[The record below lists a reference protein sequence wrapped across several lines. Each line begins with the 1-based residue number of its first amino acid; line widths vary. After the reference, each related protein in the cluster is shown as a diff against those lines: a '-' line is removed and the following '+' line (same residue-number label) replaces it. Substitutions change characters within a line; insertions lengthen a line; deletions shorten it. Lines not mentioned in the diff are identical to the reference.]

1 MAKKVFFDPGMA
13 QHAVSYE
20 IWGRRSGEAHWKRYA
35 RARTKK
41 DAEEVLVGER
51 EMSDVTR
58 GMEWRTYLVRVGT
71 TRQLV

>member
-1 MAKKVFFDPGMA
+1 MAKKVMDPGMA

-35 RARTKK
+35 RARTKEG
-41 DAEEVLVGER
+41 AEEVLVEER

-58 GMEWRTYLVRVGT
+58 GMEWRLYKVRVGT
-71 TRQLV
+71 TRELV